1 MNKRTAV
8 TIAAIVLAGVVAA
21 GTLIVLRDPAPAWM
35 PVLGRSVVPSSTVD
49 PSQAA
54 NDAWFLRAV
63 RIDFPDAPAESTVRL
78 GHTYCD
84 LMDSGVT
91 LKQIIDHA
99 DAKYLAG
106 VVAGAAIVVFCPQ
119 HEGQIHQ

>member
-1 MNKRTAV
+1 MKRRTLFAV
-8 TIAAIVLAGVVAA
+8 AAAAVAIGLVVGTVVARRP
-21 GTLIVLRDPAPAWM
+21 TQPAPR
-35 PVLGRSVVPSSTVD
+35 RSVVPSPTVD
-49 PSQAA
+49 PSPSMDP

-63 RIDFPDAPAESTVRL
+63 RIDFPDAPAEGTIRL

-91 LKQIIDHA
+91 LKRIIEHA

-106 VVAGAAIVVFCPQ
+106 VVGGAAIVVFCPQ
-119 HEGQIHQ
+119 HEDQIHQ